1 MSCRRSLEIELP
13 EFLAEPGAAAFDGF
27 RDHYPRCAECAAE
40 VCAWTELDAQLA
52 AGGGGAGGAHPESEQ
67 LARYE
72 ALPAGER
79 AGLDHHLAGC
89 PSCREELR
97 QLRAFSP
104 ERLAEQ
110 VRAPLREGRG
120 RTRRALGSL
129 GRLVW
134 HPAFAYAIAGLLLF
148 PALWWNL
155 ESTPMRIA
163 SAPARDDDAGGL
175 FAAAKPAVRELARAR
190 SSTPGQAVRSESVV
204 MEMDAVDEDEAAES
218 FAVRSK
224 LAAEESKSEAQYR
237 VVAKASRARNVPAGA
252 FAGADAP
259 AEAKLERL
267 HVEAE
272 PRIARLEDRRRLD
285 EVVAQRRDPAGELA
299 VRLSPGATIEVEV
312 PADVGFLRL
321 LIPVPADQS
330 DAAVAGLRLASA
342 DGRREM
348 RERAALPA
356 ASPPRAAGAVL
367 LAAEQ
372 AASAPQAAA
381 TEIEWRVPRG
391 WLVPGV
397 YRVEL
402 TRPGDRPDDERVV
415 GLFFLVVRTP

>member
-13 EFLAEPGAAAFDGF
+13 EFLAEPGAAAFDEF
-27 RDHYPRCAECAAE
+27 REHYPRCAECAAE
-40 VCAWTELDAQLA
+40 VRAWTELDAQLA
-52 AGGGGAGGAHPESEQ
+52 AGGGGVGAAHPDPEQ

-79 AGLDHHLAGC
+79 AGLEHHLAGC

-148 PALWWNL
+148 PALWQSL
-155 ESTPMRIA
+155 ELAPMRIA
-163 SAPARDDDAGGL
+163 SAPARDDDAGGV
-175 FAAAKPAVRELARAR
+175 FAAARPAARKLARVR
-190 SSTPGQAVRSESVV
+190 SSTPGQAASSESVV
-204 MEMDAVDEDEAAES
+204 MEMYAVDEVEAAES
-218 FAVRSK
+218 SPDVSK
-224 LAAEESKSEAQYR
+224 LAGSASESVYR
-237 VVAKASRARNVPAGA
+237 VAAKASPARNLPAGA
-252 FAGADAP
+252 LAEAEAP
-259 AEAKLERL
+259 AETQIAHLKSRL
-267 HVEAE
+267 MFNA
-272 PRIARLEDRRRLD
+272 
-285 EVVAQRRDPAGELA
+285 VVDQRRDPAGELA
-299 VRLSPGATIEVEV
+299 VRLAPGATIEVEV
-312 PADVGFLRL
+312 PDDVAILRL
-321 LIPVPADQS
+321 LIPVPA
-330 DAAVAGLRLASA
+330 AAGNVAVAGLRLASA
-342 DGRREM
+342 DGRREI

-356 ASPPRAAGAVL
+356 ASPPRAAGAGL
-367 LAAEQ
+367 LAADQ
-372 AASAPQAAA
+372 AAPAPEAAA

-391 WLVPGV
+391 WLEPGV

-402 TRPGDRPDDERVV
+402 SRSGERPDDEVVV